1 MTETWVSNRPCLN
14 QNNIDMKQLIKT
26 DFNACYMVSSIDDQM
41 YNVVEYGVT
50 TALIVETIDKTRQ
63 TLYFLDGSEMHF
75 ENTELEKVMS
85 HVQERTDFEL
95 AWRWF
100 EENGYHVLVD
110 MANDTIEVNV
120 VNLDGTD
127 FIDVLVSPS
136 EIEYRARLWKENN
149 LK

>member
-1 MTETWVSNRPCLN
+1 
-14 QNNIDMKQLIKT
+14 
-26 DFNACYMVSSIDDQM
+26 M